1 MPAFF
6 TYKVRCANAQTGD
19 VYNSDVRAMETDTPG
34 ILLTEADFTA
44 GHYRL
49 THRQSGMLITSGK
62 FGMTTDV
69 FGLLAVAKAL
79 GKVAN
84 WRRHAKNVCTAKLG
98 ADVRKVLSQAEFE
111 WVETTT
117 SEAVNKASLRTVGM
131 A

>member
-6 TYKVRCANAQTGD
+6 TYKVRCANAQTGE
-19 VYNSDVRAMETDTPG
+19 VYHSEVRAMETDTPG
-34 ILLTEADFTA
+34 IIL
-44 GHYRL
+44 
-49 THRQSGMLITSGK
+49 TSGK

-98 ADVRKVLSQAEFE
+98 ADIRKVLSQAEFE

-117 SEAVNKASLRTVGM
+117 SEAAKKASLRAVGM

>member
-6 TYKVRCANAQTGD
+6 TYKVRCANAKTGK
-19 VYNSDVRAMETDTPG
+19 VYHSEVLAMETDTPG
-34 ILLTEADFTA
+34 IILIEADSA
-44 GHYRL
+44 HYRL

-84 WRRHAKNVCTAKLG
+84 WRCHAKNICTAELG
-98 ADVRKVLSQAEFE
+98 IAVRKVLREVEFE
-111 WVETTT
+111 WIEIM
-117 SEAVNKASLRTVGM
+117 SSAAVNKASLRALGKE
-131 A
+131 